1 MEHLLS
7 YFFPSDVLTEPAC
20 TDEPTS
26 YYCWGE
32 AHSAEAST
40 LRSLALVPV
49 FQPATYNR
57 IHTALEATASAAAD
71 ACTAAADGD
80 ASASCKG
87 LWSVSDD
94 DDDQEQFADDDPR
107 TDVPRNATTGLGQQ
121 VTALEALQAAGF
133 ILTADGGVNASFVL
147 LAAANGNSTT
157 TTTSS
162 GISGGGDGSS
172 TSTGGASGASAT
184 QTGAAAGGS
193 LLRASSAWAS
203 SLVVAGLVGFATAV
217 LV

>member
-1 MEHLLS
+1 MEHILS
-7 YFFPSDVLTEPAC
+7 YFFPSDFLTEPAC
-20 TDEPTS
+20 TDASTS

-40 LRSLALVPV
+40 LRWLALVPV
-49 FQPATYNR
+49 FQPATYDA
-57 IHTALEATASAAAD
+57 IHPALEATAKAAAD
-71 ACTAAADGD
+71 ACTATDGG

-94 DDDQEQFADDDPR
+94 DEEQYDDNDPR

-121 VTALEALQAAGF
+121 ITALEALQAAGF
-133 ILTADGGVNASFVL
+133 ILTADGVNASFVL
-147 LAAANGNSTT
+147 AAANGSTI
-157 TTTSS
+157 TSS
-162 GISGGGDGSS
+162 GSGVNGSS
-172 TSTGGASGASAT
+172 TSTGSASGASGA
-184 QTGAAAGGS
+184 QTGAAVGG
-193 LLRASSAWAS
+193 LLRASSAWG